1 MPRSRGKVCPV
12 CEHLWKLSEKHR
24 PRVRRHAEERPG
36 GWQRVTQQEYGG
48 IGRLASGSME
58 RMRRLYVREGGVN
71 RAVGYTSATRTT
83 LSSMPRSRPSPSWA
97 IPGPPPDKDRSG
109 GSGHSQWKARGSCGF
124 LMRKR
129 NPFPTPDNP
138 IWLWV

>member
-58 RMRRLYVREGGVN
+58 RMRRLYVRGRGRQPSCRLYICDQDHVVLNAPEPTV
-71 RAVGYTSATRTT
+71 AQLGYTWASTR
-83 LSSMPRSRPSPSWA
+83 
-97 IPGPPPDKDRSG
+97 
-109 GSGHSQWKARGSCGF
+109 
-124 LMRKR
+124 
-129 NPFPTPDNP
+129 
-138 IWLWV
+138 